1 MCVSKYIYHTYLL
14 TNFWYWVITSTA
26 PTIWEPKSQKYIFLN
41 LLYTSGFYLLSLI
54 ISDIKVPVY
63 DYFCNILGSMYW
75 QINSHNDWEI
85 ILFFIH
91 YFQFFGYNFGKPTAK
106 NVLYIWTK
114 LLKSS
119 KKRKIFLLEIYLPVE
134 MK

>member
-41 LLYTSGFYLLSLI
+41 LLYISGFYLLIVLLYQTSKYQYMI
-54 ISDIKVPVY
+54 ISAI
-63 DYFCNILGSMYW
+63 YW
-75 QINSHNDWEI
+75 KINSQNNWEI

-106 NVLYIWTK
+106 NVLYILTK

-119 KKRKIFLLEIYLPVE
+119 KKRKILLLEIYLPVE